1 MTKPSK
7 GVVVRDTTVP
17 ATADNLAT
25 IPPTLSGADKITQ
38 TAELLEACIQIAKAV
53 APTAMMPAH
62 LRNRP
67 EEAAAV
73 MLYGASLGLDPMQ
86 SCRMVFEV
94 HGQPGLYSRSMQAL
108 VVGAGHKVWV
118 VEASDS
124 SVTVAAQRRG
134 SEHVATSTWTIDRAT
149 RAGSVPTQDD
159 TGKWRTTKNGKPL
172 GNQKYLEIPQ
182 QMLTAKAT
190 AEVCREIAP
199 DVLAGIYSVEE
210 IESESMWR
218 AEVVSSTAAP
228 ARGLAAVAAKATT
241 ETVAPAEPEPAAVP
255 GITTEQK
262 LRLAAVCKRLL
273 IDGPGALLYASDVL
287 ERQVS
292 SSRDLTAA
300 EADRLLTVMEA
311 EADAADQTRAAQQDA
326 DTGA

>member
-7 GVVVRDTTVP
+7 GVAVRDTTTP
-17 ATADNLAT
+17 APYHDLAALST
-25 IPPTLSGADKITQ
+25 PAMSGADKITQ
-38 TAELLEACIQIAKAV
+38 TAELLVSCKQIADAV

-62 LRNRP
+62 LRGRA

-108 VVGAGHKVWV
+108 VVAAGHRVWV
-118 VEASDS
+118 VEASDE

-149 RAGSVPTQDD
+149 RAGYVPTKDD

-199 DVLAGIYSVEE
+199 DVLAGIHSVEE
-210 IESESMWR
+210 IESEPSMWR
-218 AEVVSSTAAP
+218 AEVVPSTAAAP
-228 ARGLAAVAAKATT
+228 RGLAAVAAKATT
-241 ETVAPAEPEPAAVP
+241 QTVPPAEPEPM
-255 GITTEQK
+255 ITEAQRK
-262 LRLAAVCKRLL
+262 RLAAVCNRLL
-273 IDGPGALLYASDVL
+273 IDQTGALLYASDVL
-287 ERQVS
+287 EREIS
-292 SSRDLTAA
+292 SSRELTAD
-300 EADRLLTVMEA
+300 EADRLLTAMEA
-311 EADAADQTRAAQQDA
+311 DADAADTARAVAQQ
-326 DTGA
+326 GAEGA